1 MDRKTRKIITM
12 YGGQHSRSYVERLYL
27 PRSEGGRGLIS
38 VEDCV
43 NNERENLA
51 LYARRSN
58 KKLTIAA
65 TAELKLE
72 KFINVQNML
81 ERRKQRLIEW
91 KDKTLHSQFLKETES
106 SDDGNRWEWLKR
118 GELKPETESLLCA
131 A

>member
-1 MDRKTRKIITM
+1 M
-12 YGGQHSRSYVERLYL
+12 YGGLHPISNVERLQL

-81 ERRKQRLIEW
+81 ERRKQRLTEW

-118 GELKPETESLLCA
+118 GELKREIESLLCA